1 MFFLLSLVLS
11 ILCEYV
17 GIMSAKLRGWSSYY
31 IVNEVNSSVLIANPE
46 QLNLVEDSENIKSP

>member
-31 IVNEVNSSVLIANPE
+31 VANEVNSSVLIANPE
-46 QLNLVEDSENIKSP
+46 QLNLVKDSDNIKN